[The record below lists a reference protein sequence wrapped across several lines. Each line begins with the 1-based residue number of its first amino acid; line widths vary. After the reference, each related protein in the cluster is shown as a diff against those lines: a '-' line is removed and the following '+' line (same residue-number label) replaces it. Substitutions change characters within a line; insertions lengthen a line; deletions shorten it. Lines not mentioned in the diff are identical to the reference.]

1 MGDTGRIRDNGRAGA
16 SGRPPHG
23 GAKPAPDARSALNLR
38 LALAIFGLVAFAA
51 LTVGLL
57 WAGQPAYAVITGVFT
72 AIAAVNIGVVQ
83 RRRVQ
88 RRRDEPGVGHSLF
101 E

>member
-1 MGDTGRIRDNGRAGA
+1 MGDKRRVDDSARTND
-16 SGRPPHG
+16 SGRPPGG
-23 GAKPAPDARSALNLR
+23 GARPAPDARSALNLR

-51 LTVGLL
+51 LTIGLL
-57 WAGQPAYAVITGVFT
+57 WADQPAFAAITGAVT
-72 AIAAVNIGVVQ
+72 AIATVNIAVVQ

-88 RRRDEPGVGHSLF
+88 RRRDEPGVRHSLF

>member
-1 MGDTGRIRDNGRAGA
+1 MGDTGRIRDNGRVGA
-16 SGRPPHG
+16 SGRSPHG
-23 GAKPAPDARSALNLR
+23 GARPAPDARSALNLR

-57 WAGQPAYAVITGVFT
+57 WAGQPAYAVITGVST
-72 AIAAVNIGVVQ
+72 AIAAVNIAVVQ